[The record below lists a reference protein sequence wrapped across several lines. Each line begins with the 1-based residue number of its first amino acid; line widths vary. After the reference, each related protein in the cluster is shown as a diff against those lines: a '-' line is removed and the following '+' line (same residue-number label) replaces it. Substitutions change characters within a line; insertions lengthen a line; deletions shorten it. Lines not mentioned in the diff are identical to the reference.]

1 MKVFVNKVDGT
12 YYLNVEGQDPQKCEV
27 KQPKGW
33 DATVFLPEN
42 PTNRKLINKARLDAN
57 LEKSPE
63 YELSVKTPVT
73 ITRGPRTPKKPDIE
87 YLDNDKDKKMYQE
100 LMDKIA
106 KAKEKEKEDAK
117 KPKSPRE
124 ILEAK
129 IAKYTAQLE
138 ALNKE

>member
-1 MKVFVNKVDGT
+1 MKVFVNKINGD
-12 YYLNVEGQDPQKCEV
+12 YYLNVEGQEPQKCEV

-63 YELSVKTPVT
+63 YELTVKTPVT
-73 ITRGPRTPKKPDIE
+73 ITRGPKTPKKPDIE
-87 YLDNDKDKKMYQE
+87 YLSDEDKVVYQA
-100 LMDKIA
+100 LLDKIKA
-106 KAKEKEKEDAK
+106 AKEKEKEEAK
-117 KPKSPRE
+117 KPKSPKE
-124 ILEAK
+124 ILMAK
-129 IAKYTAQLE
+129 IAKYQAQLE

>member
-1 MKVFVNKVDGT
+1 MKVFVNKSNGD
-12 YYLNVEGQDPQKCEV
+12 YYLNVEGQEPQKCEV

-33 DATVFLPEN
+33 DATVFLPDN

-87 YLDNDKDKKMYQE
+87 YLSDEDKVVYQE
-100 LMDKIA
+100 LLDKIKA
-106 KAKEKEKEDAK
+106 AKEKEKEEAK
-117 KPKSPRE
+117 KPKLPKE
-124 ILEAK
+124 ILMAK
-129 IAKYTAQLE
+129 IAKYQAQLE
-138 ALNKE
+138 ALDKE